1 RYLDDLAAEE
11 RGDGQERHVS
21 GRGQDDRGARAGE
34 PGDGE
39 FQRLDHVGDV
49 VDQRG
54 VDVPAVAALGELRAR
69 RAQLLGQERGQ
80 VAEVRVGGQPG
91 ERVQDGRRRAEV
103 HLRHGRAEAAGA
115 GSGPL
120 EAPAGT
126 EHTGGRA
133 VDGLPQGYWHAS
145 GPRRRVTGSAP
156 AVDDVL
162 QVPPV
167 DVDTLES
174 GRPQVFQLRA
184 ERDDVPDV
192 VVPARLL
199 QRRPVVTAGGPLG
212 ILAIAH
218 PVPGGLDDGILGQD
232 RVVVEVPAAG
242 GERGGYLG
250 EQAPLAVV
258 GQVVDAH
265 GGHHGVERRRDL
277 RGPLAGRHVELDI
290 PVAPRERLHLRL

>member
-54 VDVPAVAALGELRAR
+54 VDVPAVAALGEVRAR
-69 RAQLLGQERGQ
+69 RAQLLGQGRGQ

-115 GSGPL
+115 GSGPF
-120 EAPAGT
+120 EAAAGT
-126 EHTGGRA
+126 EHAGGRA
-133 VDGLPQGYWHAS
+133 VDRLPETARHVLS
-145 GPRRRVTGSAP
+145 PRWRPAP

-162 QVPPV
+162 QVLPV
-167 DVDTLES
+167 DVDTLEP

-199 QRRPVVTAGGPLG
+199 QRRPVMTA
-212 ILAIAH
+212 
-218 PVPGGLDDGILGQD
+218 D
-232 RVVVEVPAAG
+232 RKST
-242 GERGGYLG
+242 
-250 EQAPLAVV
+250 
-258 GQVVDAH
+258 
-265 GGHHGVERRRDL
+265 
-277 RGPLAGRHVELDI
+277 
-290 PVAPRERLHLRL
+290 RLN